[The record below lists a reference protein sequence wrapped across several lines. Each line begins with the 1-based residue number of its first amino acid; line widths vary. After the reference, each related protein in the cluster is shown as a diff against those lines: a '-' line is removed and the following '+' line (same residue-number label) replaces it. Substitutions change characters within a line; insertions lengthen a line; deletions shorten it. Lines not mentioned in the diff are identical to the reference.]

1 MKLKLPQ
8 IEGEINKDDYDFLQK
23 ISSSDLV
30 GLIGG
35 DWIKLWRWNNLVKI
49 AGKVRTKCHELGIDP
64 KTVAPKFLSQ
74 FFEASSLEENETLQE
89 MWAKL
94 LINRSIDSK
103 TNTYYITILKNLEPQ
118 EAELINLLFNQSSDD
133 TAATFD
139 FNKVLSVNAGSI
151 TKEQLAV
158 MVQKLYS
165 FNILRPPITQGIQM
179 GPYPAAVET
188 IEAFRFSEMGIDF
201 CSRCTKVEK

>member
-1 MKLKLPQ
+1 MKLKLPFL
-8 IEGEINKDDYDFLQK
+8 EGEINKDDYVFLQK
-23 ISSSDLV
+23 ISSSDFV

-35 DWIKLWRWNNLVKI
+35 DWIKHWRWNNLLKI
-49 AGKVRTKCHELGIDP
+49 ANKVRTKCEERGLNP
-64 KTVAPKFLSQ
+64 SAVAPKFLSQ

-89 MWAKL
+89 MWANL
-94 LINRSIDSK
+94 LINRSVDPK
-103 TNTYYITILKNLEPQ
+103 TNNYYITILENLEPQ
-118 EAELINLLFNQSSDD
+118 EAELINLLFGQSNNDVS
-133 TAATFD
+133 TTFD
-139 FNKVLSVNAGSI
+139 FDKVLNANTGTI

-179 GPYPAAVET
+179 GLYPPALET

-201 CSRCTKVEK
+201 CKNCTGIEK